1 MTINERIHKEVA
13 KELSTKVSIV
23 DDVIKSMFTFL
34 TDAMENKDYRP
45 IRMQYLGLWQVKPI
59 RLQKLKER
67 GLL

>member
-13 KELSTKVSIV
+13 KELGIKVSV
-23 DDVIKSMFTFL
+23 VEAAVKSMFTLL
-34 TDAMENKDYRP
+34 TESMENKDYRP

-59 RLQKLKER
+59 RLERLKEK